1 MGNIHV
7 TGSDATAAEVP
18 DTDQT
23 LAELAV
29 EYRDDAVAVIANG
42 GLGETTKARTA
53 LEDGADLLTLGTS
66 ALANHDWPNR
76 VQTGEPL
83 ADLDRSIVFEPDASL
98 SDAEIPGDD

>member
-7 TGSDATAAEVP
+7 TGGDATAAEVP

-42 GLGETTKARTA
+42 GLGEPTKARTA

-76 VQTGEPL
+76 VHTGEPL